1 LIPELQTILVAYWST
16 AEIQASL
23 IILMNMAGAFAL
35 GILMG
40 YERVYHG
47 RAAGLR
53 TYSIVCMAA
62 CGLTIIC
69 GFPNLWFAG
78 RLTEAGAMA
87 GTGAMAGA
95 GAADPTRVIQGI
107 VTGIGFLGAGVI
119 MREGQT
125 IRGLSTAASIWM
137 AAAIGVIVGLGFY
150 PAAIVAA
157 LLTTFAMAS
166 FRQLEALLPHYDLIK
181 LVLTVTG
188 DGESARVALE
198 SAIRKFDYEIKDWSF
213 AANRSSGQAVLEWML
228 QSDHPTAQQDLVRD
242 LETMAFVI
250 DYRISPIRD

>member
-1 LIPELQTILVAYWST
+1 LLPELQTILIAYWST

-62 CGLTIIC
+62 CGLTIVC

-78 RLTEAGAMA
+78 RLTEAGAIA
-87 GTGAMAGA
+87 GAGA

-150 PAAIVAA
+150 PAAIIAA

-181 LVLTVTG
+181 LVVTING
-188 DGESARVALE
+188 DSNAARAALE
-198 SAIRKFDYEIKDWSF
+198 SAARTFGYEIKDWSF
-213 AANRSSGQAVLEWML
+213 AASRTSGQGVLEWSL
-228 QSDHPTAQQDLVRD
+228 QSDRPNAQQNLVRD
-242 LETMAFVI
+242 LANMAFVV
-250 DYRISPIRD
+250 DFRISPMRD

>member
-1 LIPELQTILVAYWST
+1 MFPELKTILVAYWST

-23 IILMNMAGAFAL
+23 IILMNMAGAFVL
-35 GILMG
+35 GIVMG

-62 CGLTIIC
+62 CGLTIVC
-69 GFPNLWFAG
+69 GFPNHWFAG
-78 RLTEAGAMA
+78 RLTEA
-87 GTGAMAGA
+87 GAMAGA

-150 PAAIVAA
+150 PAAIIAA

-166 FRQLEALLPHYDLIK
+166 FRQLEALLPHYGLIK

-188 DGESARVALE
+188 DSHVARVALE
-198 SAIRKFDYEIKDWSF
+198 SAARTFGYEIKDWSF
-213 AANRSSGQAVLEWML
+213 AANRSSGQAVLEWTL
-228 QSDHPTAQQDLVRD
+228 QSDHPMAQQDLVGE
-242 LETMAFVI
+242 LANMAFVV
-250 DYRISPIRD
+250 DFRISPMRD